1 MLLLYDLISVMAT
14 IFSYVKD
21 VFFKFKLSR
30 CIFSH
35 IQHLIFPLNGPL
47 RVKKFQFH
55 RHFILHNNTAM
66 ASNLVAFLCIIRIKI
81 HLKNSFRLFLDRIKA
96 FEISLYCKISTSSTL
111 LSKPGNVCVSQI
123 PSVFFFF
130 FFFFIWHF
138 FFFLFVVDFVIHW
151 NETAKG
157 LHVCLYCWRLF
168 VQPSHS

>member
-123 PSVFFFF
+123 PSVFLT
-130 FFFFIWHF
+130 
-138 FFFLFVVDFVIHW
+138 FL
-151 NETAKG
+151 K
-157 LHVCLYCWRLF
+157 LCLYC
-168 VQPSHS
+168 